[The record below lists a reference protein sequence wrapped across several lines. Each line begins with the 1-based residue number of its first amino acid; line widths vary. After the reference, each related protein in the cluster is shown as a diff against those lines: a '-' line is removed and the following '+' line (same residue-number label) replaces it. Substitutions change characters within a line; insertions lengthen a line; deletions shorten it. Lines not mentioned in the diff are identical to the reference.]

1 MDLEIKPLTPDL
13 AADYFDFFDK
23 RAFTDNEEFS
33 CCYCTWFHMNSESDK
48 QVREEV
54 KADGGEDALRRALRG
69 RSESMVREETLQ
81 GYLAYVDGIPIG
93 WCNANDKKQF
103 KRFYY
108 EEGTSRFISNNTVD
122 KVKAATCFVIAPEYR
137 RKGVAAALL
146 EHVVQDARGQG
157 YDAVEGYPR
166 LQEQSDAYNYPGPL
180 RLFEKCGFIKVA
192 EHGDVAIMRKELK

>member
-1 MDLEIKPLTPDL
+1 MKGWRNNGPRNKPLTPDL
-13 AADYFDFFDK
+13 AADCRFFVSALS
-23 RAFTDNEEFS
+23 RIIGSSHAVI
-33 CCYCTWFHMNSESDK
+33 TWFHMNSESDK

-54 KADGGEDALRRALRG
+54 KADGGRRFAGIGQVEAWCVKKRCKL
-69 RSESMVREETLQ
+69 S
-81 GYLAYVDGIPIG
+81 YVDGIPMG

-108 EEGTSRFISNNTVD
+108 EEGTNRFISNNTVD

-166 LQEQSDAYNYPGPL
+166 LQEQSDAYNYPGPI

-192 EHGDVAIMRKELK
+192 EHGDVVIMRKELK